1 MWSAEKI
8 GLYLAGL
15 FAAVVA
21 YHKGYM
27 AALAE
32 VKANNAKKQEEY
44 AKKKQE
50 VDALSDDDFVE
61 QLRNGKRDF

>member
-1 MWSAEKI
+1 MSAEKI

-27 AALAE
+27 AAMQE
-32 VKANNAKKQEEY
+32 VKANNAKKQAQY
-44 AKKKQE
+44 VKIQE
-50 VDALSDDDFVE
+50 KADHISTIELADELQDGTRRF
-61 QLRNGKRDF
+61 